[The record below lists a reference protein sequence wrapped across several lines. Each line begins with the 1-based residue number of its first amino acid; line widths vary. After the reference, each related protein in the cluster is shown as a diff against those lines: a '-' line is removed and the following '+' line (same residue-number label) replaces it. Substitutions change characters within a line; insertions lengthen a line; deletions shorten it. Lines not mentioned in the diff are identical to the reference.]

1 MNIIGLSALYHDA
14 SCCLLKD
21 GELVAAASEERF
33 SRLKFDPRMPVQA
46 FRYCLEA
53 GGLLPTDIDVV
64 AYYESPSKKL
74 SRQLWAQVSD
84 HKLPDLARLDPLR
97 PEREIRERLGY
108 LGPIDFFDH
117 HLSHAASAYYFSGF
131 PEAAVLTVDGVG
143 EWATTSYGRG
153 SGDDLEQLEEVE
165 FPHSI
170 GLFYSTITSYL
181 GFRVNSDEYKV
192 MGLAPYGKP
201 TLVEPLRQLLISQP
215 QGQFRLGLEFFDFL
229 GGPRMYSQRLCE
241 LLGQPA
247 RARGAELT
255 IFHKDLARSLQTVL
269 EDVLLEK
276 ARYLADRV
284 GSRSLCMG
292 GGVALNCVA
301 NGRIAREGPFA
312 RVFVQPAAGDTG
324 GCLGAAALAHRKHRG
339 VRHTQKRLTHVCL
352 GPETSTEQVARLLA
366 DTGAPAR
373 DLRGRD
379 EELFDEV
386 AGRLE
391 RGQVIGWFQGR
402 MEFGPRALGCRS
414 ILASPL
420 VPDIRERLNLLIK
433 KREDFRPFAPSV
445 LAEHAAEHF
454 ALDHASPF
462 MLETCQVISKLA
474 LPGITHVDGS
484 ARPQTVDEHAHP
496 RYRALIRRFHQRTG
510 CPLIIN
516 TSFNV
521 ADEPIVCTA
530 EEALLCM
537 VKASLDA
544 LVLDSFLLVRE
555 ELPESWPHLVATLQ
569 GGYHGPA
576 SKKSA
581 IEENLYTFV

>member
-1 MNIIGLSALYHDA
+1 MCIRDRSALYHDA

-255 IFHKDLARSLQTVL
+255 TFHKDLARSLQTVL

-352 GPETSTEQVARLLA
+352 GPETSTEQVARL
-366 DTGAPAR
+366 R
-373 DLRGRD
+373 DQVSGVSLD
-379 EELFDEV
+379 EE
-386 AGRLE
+386 AASM
-391 RGQVIGWFQGR
+391 IKFQ
-402 MEFGPRALGCRS
+402 RAYEANAKYFS
-414 ILASPL
+414 
-420 VPDIRERLNLLIK
+420 
-433 KREDFRPFAPSV
+433 
-445 LAEHAAEHF
+445 
-454 ALDHASPF
+454 
-462 MLETCQVISKLA
+462 
-474 LPGITHVDGS
+474 
-484 ARPQTVDEHAHP
+484 TVDEM
-496 RYRALIRRFHQRTG
+496 LLTLMRT
-510 CPLIIN
+510 
-516 TSFNV
+516 V
-521 ADEPIVCTA
+521 
-530 EEALLCM
+530 
-537 VKASLDA
+537 
-544 LVLDSFLLVRE
+544 
-555 ELPESWPHLVATLQ
+555 
-569 GGYHGPA
+569 GGG
-576 SKKSA
+576 
-581 IEENLYTFV
+581 